1 MNNTNEYSLA
11 LIAELKNKNLERS
24 KIYVEVMSGDRIR
37 YKALDNAGKER
48 EGIITKNDAFTSLNW
63 HLLDNNRLDTFKG
76 GVIKSVIYSV
86 ALDRGDIPMSRN
98 QKLRRAGLV
107 CVYFTKNYAYYKAG
121 FDEKILIDKNN
132 FWITT
137 QNNFLDMAVL
147 EWSKLFLKP
156 TNNKYYWTKIVRDK
170 DNFGKKFN
178 KFNLSYIETYRDKFV
193 AHLDDKT
200 IMNIPKFDS
209 AYDLVC
215 SLYND
220 IYPQLEDTHNL
231 PENLNEYYDACL
243 KDAIKY
249 YPLIKQ

>member
-1 MNNTNEYSLA
+1 MNNNEYTLA
-11 LIAELKNKNLERS
+11 LISEIKNEKLETS
-24 KIYVEVMSGDRIR
+24 KLYIEVIDRNKIR
-37 YKALDNAGKER
+37 YKALDNSGKER
-48 EGIITKNDAFTSLNW
+48 EGIITKDDAFTTLHW

-76 GVIKSVIYSV
+76 ELIKSVIYSV
-86 ALDRGDIPMSRN
+86 AIDRGDIPMSSN
-98 QKLRRAGLV
+98 QKLRRAALV

-121 FDEKILIDKNN
+121 CNEKIFTDKNN

-156 TNNKYYWTKIVRDK
+156 TNNKYHWTKIVRNK
-170 DNFGKKFN
+170 DNFGKKFSE
-178 KFNLSYIETYRDKFV
+178 FNRSYIETYRDKFV

-200 IMNIPKFDS
+200 VMNIPKFDG

-215 SLYND
+215 SLYKD
-220 IYPQLEDTHNL
+220 VYPQLEDTHNL
-231 PENLNEYYDACL
+231 PENLNDYYDACL

-249 YPLIKQ
+249 YPRIK